1 MDRNWIAWWEVVLLS
16 TVFTAIGLAVRM
28 RRWKNE

>member
-1 MDRNWIAWWEVVLLS
+1 MDRNWIAWWGVVVLS
-16 TVFTAIGLAVRM
+16 TVVTAIGLAVRM